1 MKKTRISIIED
12 NKVVRDNVSKF
23 IGFHEEF
30 ELSMVYGSVESFL
43 HALTINPT
51 LQSDILLLDIGLPG
65 LSGLEAIPLIL
76 EKMPQQDIIMLTTY
90 EEEDVIL
97 RALCSGACSYIS
109 KKASLEEIVDAL
121 RIVANGGSYMSP
133 SVAREIVNHL
143 MGGRVSKAKVLAYL
157 YQHGETEVMDIMRAT
172 AAEHGRTPIANVH
185 DAIFFKQRL
194 GAELKAEIEWQMRA
208 QTGNAY
214 WHLTPKE
221 LRRYEPRHLDAI
233 TEEAAHKQRMAAEQA
248 RAVSYRPVGIA
259 EFEVSVG

>member
-143 MGGRVSKAKVLAYL
+143 MGGRVSKATILSDRQKEILEKLVDGKSYGVISNELFISIETVRTHVKKLYKVL
-157 YQHGETEVMDIMRAT
+157 QVNNKTE
-172 AAEHGRTPIANVH
+172 
-185 DAIFFKQRL
+185 
-194 GAELKAEIEWQMRA
+194 
-208 QTGNAY
+208 
-214 WHLTPKE
+214 
-221 LRRYEPRHLDAI
+221 AI
-233 TEEAAHKQRMAAEQA
+233 TQYMKGHIK
-248 RAVSYRPVGIA
+248 
-259 EFEVSVG
+259 